1 MWVRLSRST
10 LSAFRFWRSFV
21 FEKKHFFDFSR
32 PFFKL
37 FFLELVWNISYWV
50 SCGILDFC
58 LFWNLFGRTFDVGFS
73 LRAAI
78 SLIVGYLAHC
88 RLSRSFLLLCDS
100 DSSCGNPFFDICWFF
115 SDFFSSCNLC
125 RTFILDLVWIIFNSS
140 FVLEIWVGELFLDYC
155 WGGYLAH
162 FWLHESDS
170 SFGNTYFWHF
180 FDVSRLLYLWNLCT
194 TRVEHDCWRNISFNM
209 RRCRSHDMSSF
220 SHIPK
225 RKIAPSLW
233 TRYMGVGLR
242 TIYQVFN
249 VLNTASATHNYP
261 GCCGTTCARIAMQ
274 GYLRHAAWMIG
285 YSFHIS

>member
-1 MWVRLSRST
+1 M
-10 LSAFRFWRSFV
+10 
-21 FEKKHFFDFSR
+21 
-32 PFFKL
+32 
-37 FFLELVWNISYWV
+37 
-50 SCGILDFC
+50 
-58 LFWNLFGRTFDVGFS
+58 
-73 LRAAI
+73 
-78 SLIVGYLAHC
+78 
-88 RLSRSFLLLCDS
+88 
-100 DSSCGNPFFDICWFF
+100 
-115 SDFFSSCNLC
+115 
-125 RTFILDLVWIIFNSS
+125 WIIFNSS

-274 GYLRHAAWMIG
+274 RYVRHAAWMNG
-285 YSFHIS
+285 YSCHVAFCHRSHNVVCFVLPSCCTTAGSDPIALLPNTLVHCMAAHNK